1 MKILLVDDEA
11 RNLKLLQAMLAPE
24 GYELLTASSGEEAL
38 QLLSGQQ
45 VNMAILDVMMP
56 GINGFELLAKIRESE
71 SLKAIP
77 VLLITALT
85 EKEYKLKGLRAG
97 ADDYISKPFDRDELL
112 ARVEA
117 QMRLSWLR
125 QQLAEKEKVA
135 RIAEVIE
142 EGIIITGKNFAPV
155 VVSARAGELLEIEN
169 LPDNIVTYLS
179 EKYGKS
185 ITCTAETCSFLFER
199 SETSK
204 YNPLFLSVAAYPVKN
219 PQGEVE
225 SYVFIVRDVT
235 AQQLEGRLKTNFM
248 SFISHKLRTPLM
260 VMGSSFELIRSTITD
275 PHALEMLS
283 LAEKRHNEI
292 SSIVNRLLGFV
303 ELDNKGLAE
312 IVSTDMIDAVISR
325 LEARYGKN
333 YSLEKNVPVSESR
346 LWIIMAAEE
355 LLDNSFKFY
364 DGGQLAVSLRLD
376 DNVLE
381 VSDNGPGFPAEEKDK
396 VVDAFYQID
405 KYSSGQVPGLGI
417 GLNLVKRLAEL
428 AHADIRIDTKIGA
441 GTKVTIKLHG
451 KKI

>member
-1 MKILLVDDEA
+1 MKILLVDDET
-11 RNLKLLQAMLAPE
+11 RNLKLLEAMLAPE
-24 GYELLTASSGEEAL
+24 GYGLLTASSGEQAL
-38 QLLSGQQ
+38 QLLAEQT

-56 GINGFELLAKIRESE
+56 GMNGFELLGKIRESE
-71 SLKAIP
+71 NLKTIP

-142 EGIIITGKNFAPV
+142 EGIIITGRNFTPL
-155 VVSARAGELLEIEN
+155 VVSTRAKELLEMEN
-169 LPDNIVTYLS
+169 LPDNIITYLT
-179 EKYGKS
+179 EKYHKTIS
-185 ITCTAETCSFLFER
+185 CTDETCSFIFER

-219 PQGEVE
+219 PGGEVE
-225 SYVFIVRDVT
+225 SRVFIVRDVT
-235 AQQLEGRLKTNFM
+235 AQRLEGRLKTNFL

-260 VMGSSFELIRSTITD
+260 VMGSSFELIKSAVSD

-292 SSIVNRLLGFV
+292 TAIVNRLLGFV

-312 IVSTDMIDAVISR
+312 IVSTGMIDDVIAR
-325 LEARYGKN
+325 LETRYGKN
-333 YSLEKNVPVSESR
+333 YSLDKKVSVGESR
-346 LWIIMAAEE
+346 LWVMMAAEE

-364 DGGQLAVSLRLD
+364 DGGRLAVSVRLD
-376 DNVLE
+376 GNSLE
-381 VSDNGPGFPAEEKDK
+381 VSDNGPGFPAEEKDR
-396 VVDAFYQID
+396 VVEAFYQID

-417 GLNLVKRLAEL
+417 GLNLVKRLVEL
-428 AHADIRIDTKIGA
+428 AHAEIRIDTKIGA
-441 GTKVTIKLHG
+441 GTKVTISF
-451 KKI
+451 